1 MGFLDTCEENINFR
15 QEYEKLWVDLRAA
28 LKVYKEAERT
38 VCMDER
44 PEIELKKAIRIYN
57 EKLRELKKKY
67 GIV

>member
-1 MGFLDTCEENINFR
+1 MDFSDTCEENINFR
-15 QEYEKLWVDLRAA
+15 QEYEKLGVDLRAA

-44 PEIELKKAIRIYN
+44 LEIELKKAIRIYN